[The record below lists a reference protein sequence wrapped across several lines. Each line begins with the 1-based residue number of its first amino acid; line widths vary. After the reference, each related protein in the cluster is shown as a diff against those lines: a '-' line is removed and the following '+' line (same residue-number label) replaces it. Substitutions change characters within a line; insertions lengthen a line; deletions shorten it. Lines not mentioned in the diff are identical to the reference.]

1 MGMRSVWARTAPVR
15 DSSLPVTAGER
26 PSAVGWV
33 SPMYLLSGPRWRLL
47 TAVAAVT
54 WLFILVGHSAMLP
67 SETHE
72 PHHPHAL
79 LGSVGG
85 QVTVNVDHAHLFNG
99 SLIECHDVFATA
111 ALPRSA
117 TTVVELGVVTAVAAI
132 TVALTNLA
140 MAPVRG
146 PPRML
151 PPLTGQD
158 LLTRFC
164 LARR

>member
-1 MGMRSVWARTAPVR
+1 MRSGWARTAPVR
-15 DSSLPVTAGER
+15 DFSLPVTAGER
-26 PSAVGWV
+26 PSVVGAR
-33 SPMYLLSGPRWRLL
+33 SPMLPLSGPRWRLL

-54 WLFILVGHSAMLP
+54 WLFILVCHSAMLP
-67 SETHE
+67 SQTHE

-79 LGSVGG
+79 LASVGG
-85 QVTVNVDHAHLFNG
+85 QVTVNVDHAHLFNS

-111 ALPRSA
+111 SLPRSA
-117 TTVVELGVVTAVAAI
+117 TTLVEVGVVTAVVAI
-132 TVALTNLA
+132 AVALTNLA
-140 MAPVRG
+140 MAPTRG

-151 PPLTGQD
+151 PFLTGQD